1 MFSLT
6 LVGLMVTVMGQNSEN
21 TPPPPPACSSIV
33 AGREMSL
40 SRTGKLG
47 GKLSAVSQSGK
58 LEI

>member
-1 MFSLT
+1 
-6 LVGLMVTVMGQNSEN
+6 MVTVMGQNSEN